1 MCFCGGST
9 EEHSNVASLIPA
21 VFWIQ
26 WYTVVTRYDPQ
37 CTISTQCT
45 RVFRLDRQSG
55 DYKHQIVPGNM
66 QYDWAQKLLQIIN
79 VNTIVMPF
87 GVTLSKYFCCMF
99 VYTLCLYFIM
109 LFYIELVQIL

>member
-55 DYKHQIVPGNM
+55 DYKHQIVLGNM
-66 QYDWAQKLLQIIN
+66 QYDWAQKLLKI
-79 VNTIVMPF
+79 NTIFMPF
-87 GVTLSKYFCCMF
+87 GVTLSKYFRCMF
-99 VYTLCLYFIM
+99 VLALCLYFIM